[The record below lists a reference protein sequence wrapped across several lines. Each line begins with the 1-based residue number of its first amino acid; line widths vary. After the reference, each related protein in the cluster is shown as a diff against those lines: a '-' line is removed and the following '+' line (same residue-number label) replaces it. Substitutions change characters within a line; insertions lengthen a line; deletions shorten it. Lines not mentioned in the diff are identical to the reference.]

1 MINISE
7 LMALAESSTG
17 FIGGG
22 GYDDMPELSLTEAT
36 AALPLFLVET
46 QMKWTD
52 DVEAYNQLIVETTV
66 TNMRYGTIDES
77 AMDAIM
83 EASMESVKNK
93 VAAFFKKILNF
104 LKSIIEK
111 LKFQINK
118 IRMSGK
124 QLWAKYKDSARAKN
138 FEAFKDYKY
147 NGYKNMFGADKVNFA
162 KASEYDNPNGGA
174 TLINAAI
181 QADLADPTNVFNSF
195 ISKNPK
201 ETDEQGMTSVSD
213 AGMEKINSHI
223 EALRDK
229 DSGEVKA
236 RMAEKLTGESGLDD
250 DWQTTIREKLYGDKE
265 DLEYGKDFNIEQIGK
280 MCENPEDLE
289 KMEKEYTKFQNSV
302 NKYKS
307 DIEKAISGDTKL
319 AQKTSENEGYRRT
332 VLNKGVEYMNA
343 FIDRLND
350 AYAVISEVKN
360 IRVTYYKA
368 KNDQARAILGQ
379 LLSRGGGKAKKSENS
394 DSSFEDDE
402 LMMFELD

>member
-93 VAAFFKKILNF
+93 IAAFFKKILNF

-147 NGYKNMFGADKVNFA
+147 NGYKNMFSADKVSFA
-162 KASEYDNPNGGA
+162 KASEYDGENGGEL
-174 TLINAAI
+174 LIKAA
-181 QADLADPTNVFNSF
+181 V
-195 ISKNPK
+195 NPDMK
-201 ETDEQGMTSVSD
+201 EPLNFFKSAMSGNTAEHDENGMSSVSD
-213 AGMEKINSHI
+213 ANLEKINARI

-229 DSGEVKA
+229 DSGEIKA
-236 RMAEKLTGESGLDD
+236 RMAEQLTGESGLDD

-265 DLEYGKDFNIEQIGK
+265 DLEYSKDFTIEQIGK
-280 MCENPEDLE
+280 MCENPEDLD
-289 KMEKEYTKFQNSV
+289 KMEKEYTKFQSAV
-302 NKYKS
+302 NKYKTKV
-307 DIEKAISGDTKL
+307 EKAISDDN
-319 AQKTSENEGYRRT
+319 KTVKDVSEKEGYRRT
-332 VLNKGVEYMNA
+332 LLNKEVEYLNA
-343 FIDRLND
+343 YIDRLND